1 LEEETNNLLVLKRT
15 TWSGRERIVELSR
28 HHDHCSPDQ
37 AFFHQKQ
44 KNKMEAKQD
53 VARAQSQKDPNALT
67 RRHAT
72 HAKRANHIARDVKVD
87 CIIEY
92 LGREN

>member
-28 HHDHCSPDQ
+28 HHDHRSPDQ

-67 RRHAT
+67 RRHA
-72 HAKRANHIARDVKVD
+72 KRANHIARDAKVD
-87 CIIEY
+87 YIIEY
-92 LGREN
+92 LGRGI